1 MNETGGDRGENRT
14 HSNDFADRL
23 FATNDPTM
31 QESRGVKLS
40 CVSSFKEDFMVY
52 ENLEKVSKLVD
63 LNHHSKRFWRFA

>member
-31 QESRGVKLS
+31 
-40 CVSSFKEDFMVY
+40 
-52 ENLEKVSKLVD
+52 
-63 LNHHSKRFWRFA
+63 